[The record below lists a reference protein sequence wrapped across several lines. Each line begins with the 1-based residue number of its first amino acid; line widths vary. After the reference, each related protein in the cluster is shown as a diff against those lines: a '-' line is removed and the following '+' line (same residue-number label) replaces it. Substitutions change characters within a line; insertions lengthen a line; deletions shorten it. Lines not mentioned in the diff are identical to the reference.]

1 MNKYEILLKDVK
13 TRLDEFRYNHVCSVY
28 RESAALSDIFELGES
43 ERDTLLTAAVLHDI
57 AKPYDKIGQFKLAD
71 ELSITLTDD
80 DRESYKT
87 IHAITG
93 AKLAKKLYPEIV
105 TDEVC
110 ECIRWHSTGKAD
122 MKTTEKLLFLADY
135 IEPTRKFQDCI
146 ALRNYFYSLLDDG
159 TEKHEALDKALI
171 FAFDFTIKLLI
182 EDKAVIHTDTVKAR
196 NFLVKH
202 Y

>member
-1 MNKYEILLKDVK
+1 MDKYEILLKDVK
-13 TRLDEFRYNHVCSVY
+13 TRLDDFRYNHVCSVY
-28 RESAALSDIFELGES
+28 RESAALADIFGLDGR

-57 AKPYDKIGQFKLAD
+57 AKPYDKKGQFELAE
-71 ELSITLTDD
+71 ELGIILSEDD
-80 DRESYKT
+80 KNSYKT
-87 IHAITG
+87 VHAITG
-93 AKLAKKLYPEIV
+93 AKLAKKLYPEIA
-105 TDEVC
+105 DDDIC

-135 IEPTRKFQDCI
+135 IEPTRKFEDCI

-159 TEKHEALDKALI
+159 TEKYEALDKALI
-171 FAFDFTIKLLI
+171 FAFDLTVRLLI

-196 NFLVKH
+196 NFLLKR